1 MSLKWPDKDPDDQL
15 DYSINWTE
23 ALDGDTISSI
33 VWKIYDADG
42 VLQTWSA
49 SEIVNGLQ
57 YISSTNTNT
66 VATIYLG
73 SGTAF
78 TTYKIVCRMTASDAT
93 VIEQEVR
100 IRVVEKN

>member
-15 DYSINWTE
+15 DYSVNWLP
-23 ALDGDTISSI
+23 ALDTDTIASI

-42 VLQTWSA
+42 ALQTWSNGQT
-49 SEIVNGLQ
+49 VNGLQ
-57 YISSTNTNT
+57 LVSRTNTNT

-73 SGTAF
+73 GGTAF
-78 TTYKIVCRMTASDAT
+78 TTYKVVCRMTASDAT
-93 VIEQEVR
+93 IREQEVR

>member
-1 MSLKWPDKDPDDQL
+1 MALKWPDKDPDDQL
-15 DYSINWTE
+15 DYSINWSP
-23 ALDGDTISSI
+23 ALGSDTISSVI
-33 VWKIYDADG
+33 WKIFDENG
-42 VLQTWSA
+42 TLQTWSNGQT
-49 SEIVNGLQ
+49 VNGLQ
-57 YISSTNTNT
+57 LISRTNTTT

-93 VIEQEVR
+93 VREQEVR

>member
-15 DYSINWTE
+15 DYSINWGP
-23 ALDGDTISSI
+23 ALDTDTISSV

-42 VLQTWSA
+42 VLQTWSD
-49 SEIVNGLQ
+49 SQIVNGLQ
-57 YISSTNTNT
+57 LISRTNTNT

-78 TTYKIVCRMTASDAT
+78 TTYKVVCRMTASDAT
-93 VIEQEVR
+93 IREQEVR

>member
-23 ALDGDTISSI
+23 QLEGDTISSI
-33 VWKIYDADG
+33 VWKIYDADD

-49 SEIVNGLQ
+49 GEIVNGLQ
-57 YISSTNTNT
+57 YVSSTNTTT